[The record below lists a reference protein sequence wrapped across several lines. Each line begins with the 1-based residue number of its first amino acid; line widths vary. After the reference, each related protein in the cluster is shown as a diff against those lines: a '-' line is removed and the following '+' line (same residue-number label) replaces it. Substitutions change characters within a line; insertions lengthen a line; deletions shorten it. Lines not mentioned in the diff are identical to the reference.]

1 VIRLGVDIGGTF
13 TDFVGL
19 DSETGRAVVWKRL
32 TTPEDPS
39 RSVVD
44 GIEELLQREG
54 WAPDAVSLV
63 LHGTTLIANALI
75 ERKGA
80 RIGVLATQG
89 HRDALQ
95 IGRELRYD
103 VYDLFLER
111 PAPLAKRSLRLEV
124 AERLGADGSELRPL
138 DCASVEQAADRL
150 RESRVEAVAVSLL
163 HSYLDPSHEERVA
176 TVLREHL
183 PGIPISLSSRIAPVM
198 HEYERA
204 STTAA
209 NAYVQP
215 LMSAYLER
223 LREGFGRLVPKARF
237 YVMLSSGG
245 LATAEQAVQF
255 PIQLVESGP
264 AAGALAAVRYAAGSG
279 YHDLL
284 AFDMGGTTAKLCVV
298 AGGVPDRAQETEVA
312 RRARFKRGSGIP
324 LLVPTIELIEIGA
337 GGGSIARRD
346 RLGLLKVGPDSAGA
360 DPGPACYSRGGASPT
375 VTDAN
380 VLLGFLD
387 PASFLGGRMT
397 LDAGAAEAA
406 LTGLGDELG
415 MNALETAQGVHDLVN
430 EGMAIAA
437 RRHVTERAR
446 DPRRHALVAF
456 GGSGPVHAYGLAG
469 RLKIKT
475 VICPPA
481 AGAASALGCLCAPA
495 TVELARSRLTRLDQV
510 DWAEL
515 ERLFED
521 METEARRLLVEAAV
535 DPDQIEITSSADVRY
550 AGQGF
555 EVPVAV
561 PPRFLGGRD
570 AGALEAAFGDE
581 YQARYSRRLDGL
593 PAEVITWRLSAQG
606 PRGEVDIAGLAA
618 AGEAETSLK
627 GSRPAHFPEAGGFV
641 DCAVYDRYSLRPGT
655 RIEGPAI
662 VEERESTAVI
672 GPLAFALVDAEHNL
686 VMTIKGV
693 DQ

>member
-1 VIRLGVDIGGTF
+1 
-13 TDFVGL
+13 
-19 DSETGRAVVWKRL
+19 
-32 TTPEDPS
+32 
-39 RSVVD
+39 
-44 GIEELLQREG
+44 
-54 WAPDAVSLV
+54 
-63 LHGTTLIANALI
+63 
-75 ERKGA
+75 
-80 RIGVLATQG
+80 
-89 HRDALQ
+89 
-95 IGRELRYD
+95 
-103 VYDLFLER
+103 
-111 PAPLAKRSLRLEV
+111 
-124 AERLGADGSELRPL
+124 
-138 DCASVEQAADRL
+138 
-150 RESRVEAVAVSLL
+150 
-163 HSYLDPSHEERVA
+163 
-176 TVLREHL
+176 
-183 PGIPISLSSRIAPVM
+183 
-198 HEYERA
+198 
-204 STTAA
+204 
-209 NAYVQP
+209 
-215 LMSAYLER
+215 
-223 LREGFGRLVPKARF
+223 
-237 YVMLSSGG
+237 
-245 LATAEQAVQF
+245 
-255 PIQLVESGP
+255 
-264 AAGALAAVRYAAGSG
+264 
-279 YHDLL
+279 
-284 AFDMGGTTAKLCVV
+284 
-298 AGGVPDRAQETEVA
+298 
-312 RRARFKRGSGIP
+312 
-324 LLVPTIELIEIGA
+324 
-337 GGGSIARRD
+337 
-346 RLGLLKVGPDSAGA
+346 
-360 DPGPACYSRGGASPT
+360 
-375 VTDAN
+375 
-380 VLLGFLD
+380 
-387 PASFLGGRMT
+387 MT

-555 EVPVAV
+555 EVPVGV
-561 PPRFLGGRD
+561 PPRFLAGRD